1 MDNIRT
7 SIEILFKK
15 QNPEK
20 ILDKYYDYLNDD
32 KIDRDLFTSTYSY
45 EKPSFYNKDE
55 IQNVYDILDS
65 EWKKLEKTKID
76 SIFNILVNFTKDIL
90 KEDKGTPVCRY
101 KYFFKWRE
109 LSYLLGEDLL
119 TTAHFAYDDFIKN
132 YKRSIFAWKPIIS
145 TDNIRLKEILKKG
158 SAENHFHL
166 KGSSPHYNLA
176 WISLMNDIKNRDSDF
191 NKIEKEKKLSPE
203 VNYDFNTVN
212 LELKVLIKKASAIRL
227 FLYEEVLLNS
237 EASEMNEKEL
247 INKILK
253 SKNNSEIKLYISDL
267 QKNINLHKYL
277 NGKRFDDEIAD
288 YLIPKNIS
296 SNNYHDKD
304 ESYNGNILLY
314 GERYFLYT
322 YLNKFYKGDEKA
334 IKYKRLFHTYIIIK
348 EKFRD
353 ELVQI
358 NNRTG
363 FGNFADYQNR
373 KAIFLGKDIYKNA
386 VLNMAINSSM
396 KDQHIKS
403 LEARIGPE
411 DSYLQLN
418 KEVKNIDN
426 SVSDKCYFDIGDYTL
441 ENFGKRINNLNAEEK
456 NFFYVVH
463 FIKFQDSYGEY
474 LKENSLKSPVR
485 PRNHKVRKDLKQ
497 KANAIINLRNSNLNS
512 KNRIL
517 GIDAANFEIGC
528 RPEVFSQ
535 CFRYLR
541 KYKSE
546 NKLENLGK
554 EEPFNLGVTY
564 HSGEDFLSIIDG
576 LRAIDETVRFL
587 EYEQVDRL
595 GHALALGV
603 DPYQYFMEKN
613 YMLILPKQV
622 HLDNVVWL
630 MAKCREFNIN
640 LEESVR
646 AILME
651 NYYRL
656 FSYIYNGIIDFEC
669 SPEIYYM
676 SWKLRG
682 DNPQNYVEG
691 KYQKKVSIDF
701 WEKCSVSTDKALE
714 ELRKNPR
721 TVKLYATY
729 HFNKDVKVRGME
741 SEEIKIDKR
750 FFKIIK
756 ELQIKLQKDLAKKN
770 ICIETNPSS
779 NYVIGTFKRYD
790 EHPISKLY
798 NLGLT
803 YDAEKLNDCPQL
815 SVSINTD
822 DQGVFATYLEN
833 EYALIALS
841 MEKATNDDGELLFNQ
856 SMIYDWIDRIREM
869 GLEQSFKRRQE

>member
-20 ILDKYYDYLNDD
+20 ILDKYYNSLNED
-32 KIDRDLFTSTYSY
+32 KLDRDLFTSTYSY
-45 EKPSFYNKDE
+45 EKPNFYNKDE

-76 SIFNILVNFTKDIL
+76 SIFNVLVNFTKDIL
-90 KEDKGTPVCRY
+90 KEDKGIPVCRY
-101 KYFFKWRE
+101 KYFLKWRE

-119 TTAHFAYDDFIKN
+119 TTAHFAYDDFIRN
-132 YKRSIFAWKPIIS
+132 YKRTIFAWKPIIS

-158 SAENHFHL
+158 LAENHFHL

-176 WISLMNDIKNRDSDF
+176 WISLMNNIKNRDSDF
-191 NKIEKEKKLSPE
+191 MKLEKEKKLSPE

-212 LELKVLIKKASAIRL
+212 LELKALIKKASAIRL

-237 EASEMNEKEL
+237 EKLEMNEDEL

-253 SKNNSEIKLYISDL
+253 SKSNSEIKLYISDL

-296 SNNYHDKD
+296 SNNYYDED

-334 IKYKRLFHTYIIIK
+334 IKYKRLFHAYIIIK

-353 ELVQI
+353 ELIQI

-373 KAIFLGKDIYKNA
+373 KAIFLGKEIYKNA

-411 DSYLQLN
+411 DNYFQLN

-426 SVSDKCYFDIGDYTL
+426 SIADKRYFDIRDYTL
-441 ENFGKRINNLNAEEK
+441 ENFEKKINNTNSEEK
-456 NFFYVVH
+456 SFFYAVH
-463 FIKFQDSYGEY
+463 FIKFQDSYSEY
-474 LKENSLKSPVR
+474 VKEDALKSPIR
-485 PRNHKVRKDLKQ
+485 PRNYKVRKDLKQ
-497 KANAIINLRNSNLNS
+497 KANAIINLRNSNLNA

-554 EEPFNLGVTY
+554 EELFNLGITY
-564 HSGEDFLSIIDG
+564 HAGEDFLSIIDG

-587 EYEQVDRL
+587 EYEQGDRL

-613 YMLILPKQV
+613 YILILPKQV

-640 LEESVR
+640 LEESVK

-656 FSYIYNGIIDFEC
+656 FSYIYNDIIDFEC

-682 DNPQNYVEG
+682 DNPKNYIEG
-691 KYQKKVSIDF
+691 RYQKMASLDF
-701 WEKCSVSTDKALE
+701 WEKCSVSNDKALD

-721 TVKLYATY
+721 IVKLYATY

-756 ELQIKLQKDLAKKN
+756 DLQIKLQKDLAKRN

-790 EHPISKLY
+790 EHPISKFY

-803 YDAEKLNDCPQL
+803 YDTEKVNDCPQL

-833 EYALIALS
+833 EYALIALA

-856 SMIYDWIDRIREM
+856 AMIYDWIDRIREM
-869 GLEQSFKRRQE
+869 GLEQSFKRRN